1 MRASIASLFV
11 FLTLTRVAAQTASTL
26 PALQDA
32 ERQYESAVELNSK
45 TSGTAAAEAS
55 FRAAWQAAP
64 DNEKYVRAL
73 ATFYIHREQ
82 FDRALAVIRDHVARN
97 GATAL
102 GYALQGEL
110 LFVQKQ
116 YGLAYE
122 SLMRAIELSDGI
134 DYRVHELLGLIHV
147 IYRRDQDA
155 VDELQV
161 AARQNPA
168 SPQTRF
174 WLGRTLYRTARY
186 AEARVEF
193 QKCLSLQPS
202 YPKAL
207 ENLALCHEA
216 LQDDPKAVEL
226 YERAIEL
233 DRSGDAPP
241 SEDPYVDYALLLARR
256 GEGARAESLLHE
268 GLKRNPDSARANFEL
283 GRLLFQAGRTEE
295 SVTPLRHAIALDPK
309 FSRPHYILARVLGK
323 LNRKHESLDEFAQFH
338 NLDSDP
344 ANREP
349 KLTGKR
355 GNAIVP

>member
-1 MRASIASLFV
+1 MRASSAGLCVLLSLA
-11 FLTLTRVAAQTASTL
+11 LVAAQTSSAL
-26 PALQDA
+26 PTLQDA
-32 ERQYESAVELNSK
+32 ERQYERAIELNNKS
-45 TSGTAAAEAS
+45 SGTASAEAS
-55 FRAAWQAAP
+55 FRAAWLAAP
-64 DNEKYVRAL
+64 DNERYVRAL

-82 FDRALAVIRDHVARN
+82 FDRAITVIRDHVARN

-122 SLMRAIELSDGI
+122 SLMRAVELSHGS

-147 IYRRDQDA
+147 IDRHDPDA
-155 VDELQV
+155 VHELQV
-161 AARQNPA
+161 AATQNPA
-168 SPQTRF
+168 SPQTHF
-174 WLGRTLYRTARY
+174 WLGRTLYRTGRY

-193 QKCLSLQPS
+193 EKCLSLQPS

-216 LQDDPKAVEL
+216 LQNDQKAVEL
-226 YERAIEL
+226 YDRAIEL
-233 DRSGDAPP
+233 DRGGDTPP
-241 SEDPYVDYALLLARR
+241 SEDPYIDYALLLARH
-256 GEGARAESLLHE
+256 GESARAESLMHE
-268 GLKRNPDSARANFEL
+268 GLKRNPDSARASFEL
-283 GRLLFQAGRTEE
+283 GRLLFQTGRTEE
-295 SVTPLRHAIALDPK
+295 SEAPLRHAIALDPK

-323 LNRKHESLDEFAQFH
+323 LNRNQESLDEFARFH

-344 ANREP
+344 TNREP

-355 GNAIVP
+355 GTAIVP

>member
-1 MRASIASLFV
+1 MQAPVAGLFV
-11 FLTLTRVAAQTASTL
+11 FLTLMRVAGQTASAL
-26 PALQDA
+26 PARQDA
-32 ERQYESAVELNSK
+32 ERQYGRAIELNK
-45 TSGTAAAEAS
+45 GGGTAAAEAS
-55 FRAAWQAAP
+55 FRTAWLAAP

-73 ATFYIHREQ
+73 ATFYIHCEQ
-82 FDRALAVIRDHVARN
+82 FDSALAVIRDHVARN

-110 LFVQKQ
+110 LFMQKQ

-122 SLMRAIELSDGI
+122 SLTRAVELSQGT

-147 IYRRDQDA
+147 IYRHDQDA
-155 VDELQV
+155 VEQLQL

-174 WLGRTLYRTARY
+174 WLGRMLYRTARY
-186 AEARVEF
+186 TEARAEF
-193 QKCLSLQPS
+193 EECLRLQSS

-226 YERAIEL
+226 YARAVEL
-233 DRSGDAPP
+233 DRSGGAPP

-256 GEGARAESLLHE
+256 GESARAESLMRE
-268 GLKRNPDSARANFEL
+268 GLRRNPDSARASFEL
-283 GRLLFQAGRTEE
+283 GRLLFQIGRIEE
-295 SVTPLRHAIALDPK
+295 SEAPLRHAITLDPN
-309 FSRPHYILARVLGK
+309 FSRPHYFLARVYGRLK
-323 LNRKHESLDEFAQFH
+323 RKHESLDEFARFH
-338 NLDSDP
+338 DLDSDP

-355 GNAIVP
+355 GNAIMP